1 MASEPMVYPA
11 GAPGSARPLSDDDSP
26 VSGFSDDA
34 RAGRDHAVSIFDHPD
49 FDDHEQVVFCHDPA
63 TGLKA
68 IIAIHSTVLGPALGG
83 CRMWPYAAEDEAV
96 TDVLRLSQA
105 MTLKHAL
112 AGSDHGGGKTVIIGD
127 PATDKSPALFHALGR
142 FVDSLGG
149 RFIAAEDVGI
159 TVEDIGHV
167 REVTPHAAGLA
178 DTGGGSGDPSPV
190 TAWGVFCGIRAAV
203 AHKLGRDDLAG
214 VRVAVQGLGHV
225 GYHLCRHLHQAGAG
239 LQVADINQGAVAK
252 AVSEFSAEAV
262 DPATIHTLDV
272 DVYAPCAL
280 GGALNPGT
288 IPQIRATVVAGAAN
302 NQLLLD
308 SDGRLLAE
316 RGILYAPDYV
326 INAGGVINILFEG
339 GSYDHQ
345 AALDRAAKIGDT
357 LVEIFRRADEEGQPT
372 NAIADRMAMERI
384 EAARSTRE
392 PA

>member
-1 MASEPMVYPA
+1 M
-11 GAPGSARPLSDDDSP
+11 G
-26 VSGFSDDA
+26 
-34 RAGRDHAVSIFDHPD
+34 IFDHPE
-49 FDDHEQVVFCHDPA
+49 FDDHEQVVFCSDPA

-83 CRMWPYAAEDEAV
+83 CRMWPYAAEEEAI

-105 MTLKHAL
+105 MTVKHAL

-149 RFIAAEDVGI
+149 RFIAAEDGGI

-167 REVTPHAAGLA
+167 REVTAHAAGLA

-214 VRVAVQGLGHV
+214 VRVGVQGLGHV

-239 LQVADINQGAVAK
+239 LHVADIDQDAVAR
-252 AVSEFSAEAV
+252 AVSEFAAEAV
-262 DPATIHTLDV
+262 DPAAIHSLDV

-280 GGALNPGT
+280 GGVLNPGS
-288 IPQIRATVVAGAAN
+288 IPQIRASVVAGAAN

-339 GSYDHQ
+339 KSYDHQ

-357 LVEIFRRADEEGQPT
+357 LAEIFRRADEEGQPT

-384 EAARSTRE
+384 ATARGKKASGR
-392 PA
+392 